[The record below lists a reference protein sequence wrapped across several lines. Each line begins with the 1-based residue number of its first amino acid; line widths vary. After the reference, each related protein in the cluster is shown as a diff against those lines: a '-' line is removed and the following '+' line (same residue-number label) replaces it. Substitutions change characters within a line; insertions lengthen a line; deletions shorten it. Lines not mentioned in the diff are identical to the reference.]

1 MCNQFEAEKGGGGDG
16 GGGNARRQRGNERS
30 CSKAAPRWPLT
41 SDLIQTKGGLIEL
54 TLRTTVAQRNQQ
66 GKQGNLTVTS
76 RGKSAR
82 VAMAVHIRKWNE
94 RKGRRPLG
102 LRILRISAFG

>member
-66 GKQGNLTVTS
+66 GKQGNLTV
-76 RGKSAR
+76 KSAR

-102 LRILRISAFG
+102 LRILCISAFG